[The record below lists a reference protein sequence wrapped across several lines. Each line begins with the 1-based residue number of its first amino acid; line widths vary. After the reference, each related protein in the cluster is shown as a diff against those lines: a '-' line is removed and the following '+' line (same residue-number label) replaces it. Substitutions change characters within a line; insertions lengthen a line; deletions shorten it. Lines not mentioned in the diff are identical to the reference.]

1 MNNIKILFLVFLTIS
16 FVNSEYFKM
25 GFCPKGYSN
34 EIPQAYQFT
43 IITKKIGNI
52 FYSGQ
57 ITGFGCSQ
65 DVYLGGKIYSSYYFN
80 DGVYSTFNL
89 FDQQFEGRM
98 IFSSYN
104 NKNLQSIDFISA
116 TFNQNVLASSFNLT
130 FINGRYNNPPKIS

>member
-1 MNNIKILFLVFLTIS
+1 MNIIKILFLVFLTIS
-16 FVNSEYFKM
+16 FVYSEYFKM
-25 GFCPKGYSN
+25 GLCPKGYSN

-43 IITKKIGNI
+43 IITKKIGNV

-65 DVYLGGKIYSSYYFN
+65 DVYLGGKIYSTYYFN
-80 DGVYSTFNL
+80 DGAYSTFNL

-98 IFSSYN
+98 IFSSNN

-116 TFNQNVLASSFNLT
+116 TFNQNVPASSFNLT
-130 FINGRYNNPPKIS
+130 FINGRYNNPPK